1 MYLISRLSKTYAHF
15 ENLQYRHF
23 CSFLINI
30 MAEEFS
36 EPFDGSALLENI

>member
-1 MYLISRLSKTYAHF
+1 MHHISRLSKTYAHL
-15 ENLQYRHF
+15 EELQYRHF

-36 EPFDGSALLENI
+36 EPFDGSAVLENI